1 MAKTKQQ
8 MLEEVLQ
15 DLDRMSNIEGSAI
28 VSRDGLVIVSHLPTR
43 VARESFS
50 AMSATMLGAGETAM
64 MELARDPPERVMVE
78 TKTTRMVIVGAS
90 PETLLVVLCKY
101 NVNLGLLFI
110 QTQKAVEKIK
120 EIMS

>member
-43 VARESFS
+43 VARESLS
-50 AMSATMLGAGETAM
+50 
-64 MELARDPPERVMVE
+64 
-78 TKTTRMVIVGAS
+78 
-90 PETLLVVLCKY
+90 
-101 NVNLGLLFI
+101 
-110 QTQKAVEKIK
+110 
-120 EIMS
+120 